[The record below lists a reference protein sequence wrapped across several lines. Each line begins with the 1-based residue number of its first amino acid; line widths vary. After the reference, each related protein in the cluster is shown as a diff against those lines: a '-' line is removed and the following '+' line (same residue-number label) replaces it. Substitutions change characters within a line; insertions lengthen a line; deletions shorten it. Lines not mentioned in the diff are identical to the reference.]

1 MILSALCVGMALIAE
16 PGYFFA
22 LAVVFAVIAWWRRES
37 ARNGVLNV
45 AVGALTI
52 GFVAMIA
59 AIAYYFVM
67 PLFVS

>member
-1 MILSALCVGMALIAE
+1 MALVTE

-22 LAVVFAVIAWWRRES
+22 LAIVFAAIAWWRRES
-37 ARNGVLNV
+37 ARDGVLNV

-52 GFVAMIA
+52 GFIAMVA
-59 AIAYYFVM
+59 AIAYYFIM